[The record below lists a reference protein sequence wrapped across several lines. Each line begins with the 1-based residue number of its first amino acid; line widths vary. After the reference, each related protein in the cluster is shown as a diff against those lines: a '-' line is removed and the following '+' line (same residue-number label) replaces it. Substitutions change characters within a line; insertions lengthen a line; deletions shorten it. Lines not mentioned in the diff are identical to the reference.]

1 MLLYARSEPQGKEK
15 GWLVFDLSSTNGTL
29 IVRSNAD
36 GSMSNVIAG
45 FGVNNYAD
53 ARALS
58 FGPACAG
65 DELLLREVARRA
77 GAVVQMRGA
86 CIMPGDTLVF
96 GFAVVEDANG
106 VVSFGARNGA
116 LCLRVRE
123 A

>member
-1 MLLYARSEPQGKEK
+1 MEPIDVVRRMYAAANGR
-15 GWLVFDLSSTNGTL
+15 DL
-29 IVRSNAD
+29 
-36 GSMSNVIAG
+36 
-45 FGVNNYAD
+45 D
-53 ARALS
+53 A
-58 FGPACAG
+58 
-65 DELLLREVARRA
+65 EQLLREAARRA
-77 GAVVQMRGA
+77 GAAVQMYGA

>member
-1 MLLYARSEPQGKEK
+1 
-15 GWLVFDLSSTNGTL
+15 
-29 IVRSNAD
+29 
-36 GSMSNVIAG
+36 MSNVIAG
-45 FGVNNYAD
+45 FGANNYAD

-77 GAVVQMRGA
+77 GAAVQMRGT

-96 GFAVVEDANG
+96 GFAVMEDANG